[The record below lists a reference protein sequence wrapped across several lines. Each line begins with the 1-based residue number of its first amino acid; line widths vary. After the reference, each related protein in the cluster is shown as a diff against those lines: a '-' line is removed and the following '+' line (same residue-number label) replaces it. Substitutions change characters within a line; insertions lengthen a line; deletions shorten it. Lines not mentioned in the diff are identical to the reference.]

1 MAERKKAPQFVSP
14 KLTLRF
20 PKLDK
25 ADFGSKDYPKPDG
38 EYSTKG
44 ILVADDPATKAFIKQ
59 LTPLYDEA
67 MAWADEQFKKL
78 KVETR
83 KKLGSVSQNPLFSTL
98 YDKETEEPTGEIE
111 FKFAMAASGIRNKD
125 TDKEERWTAKPGIFD
140 AKGQKIVKVPAIWSG
155 STAKVS
161 FSVGLNKE
169 GIPGYFIPGTGA
181 AGLKLKL
188 LAVQIIDLRQGGERS
203 ADSYGFGAEEGY
215 AYDPSE
221 DNAVGEG
228 FTDEGAGDNTPEE
241 NPDF

>member
-1 MAERKKAPQFVSP
+1 MAERKKAPQFITP
-14 KLTLRF
+14 KLALRF

-25 ADFGSKDYPKPDG
+25 ADYGSKEYPKPDG

-44 ILVADDPATKAFIKQ
+44 IMKADDPATIKF
-59 LTPLYDEA
+59 LKELNPLYEEA

-83 KKLGSVSQNPLFSTL
+83 KKLGKVSQNPLFSTL

-125 TDKEERWTAKPGIFD
+125 TDKEEKWTAKPAIFD
-140 AKGQKIVKVPAIWSG
+140 ARGQKIVKVPAIWSG
-155 STAKVS
+155 TTAKVS

-188 LAVQIIDLRQGGERS
+188 LAVQIIDLKSGGERS
-203 ADSYGFGAEEGY
+203 ASSYGFGAEEGY
-215 AYDPSE
+215 AYEADESE
-221 DNAVGEG
+221 SSEG
-228 FTDEGAGDNTPEE
+228 FGDESSSAGEDEG